1 MREYLLTILVAA
13 LVTYLVTPAVRKFA
27 VWFGAQAVPRDRD
40 VHVIPTPRLGGLAMF
55 LGMVG
60 ALIVASGLP
69 KMRQVLAE
77 GDVNVGRALLLAGGL
92 IVLLG
97 IADDRW
103 EVDPLTKFA
112 GQVAAAG
119 IFIMQGIQ
127 LYVLPLPSGEP
138 LSLPPAYGV
147 PLTVL
152 VVVATINAVNFI
164 DGLDGLAAGVVGIA
178 SLALFSYAY
187 LLSHAK
193 GITTLSGP
201 TLTAAV
207 LVGICAG
214 FLPHNFNPARIFMGD
229 TGSMLIGLLLS
240 GSTIMLTGQFDPAII
255 GTYRLFPLYVPL
267 LLVPLVA
274 AVPFVDMLLAVWRRT
289 NDGRSPFSPDK
300 RHLHHRL
307 LELGHSVRRAVLIM
321 YFWVGL
327 LAGGLMGMA
336 TTSNLVLVGSA
347 TLTVAVGGVVLM
359 IVLPRLARRRAAAA
373 AVPDPAPAVPLGTAV
388 PAIAAELALPDVAA
402 AQTPGTDIPDTG
414 TGKHRQ
420 HI

>member
-13 LVTYLVTPAVRKFA
+13 LVAYLLTPAVRRFA

-55 LGMVG
+55 GGMVA
-60 ALIVASGLP
+60 ALVVASGLP
-69 KMRQVLAE
+69 EMRKVLAA
-77 GDVNVGRALLLAGGL
+77 GDIGVGKALLMSGGL
-92 IVLLG
+92 IVLVG

-127 LYVLPLPSGEP
+127 IYSIPLPNGES

-147 PLTVL
+147 PLTVF

-178 SLALFSYAY
+178 ALGLFGYAY
-187 LLSHAK
+187 LLTK
-193 GITTLSGP
+193 TNGMTTLSGA

-207 LVGICAG
+207 LFGMCLG
-214 FLPHNFNPARIFMGD
+214 FLPHNFSPAKIFMGD

-240 GSTIMLTGQFDPAII
+240 ASTILLTGQFDPAVLSN
-255 GTYRLFPLYVPL
+255 GLFPLYVPL
-267 LLVPLVA
+267 LLVPAVA
-274 AVPFVDMLLAVWRRT
+274 AVPFMDMLLAVWRRT
-289 NDGRSPFSPDK
+289 NQGKSPFSPDK
-300 RHLHHRL
+300 QHLHHRL
-307 LELGHSVRRAVLIM
+307 LQLGHSTRRAVLIM

-327 LAGGLMGMA
+327 LASG
-336 TTSNLVLVGSA
+336 LVGLA
-347 TLTVAVGGVVLM
+347 LFDAAWITLGVTVVVAVAGVVLM
-359 IVLPRLARRRAAAA
+359 LRLGRPRSRRRNAAA
-373 AVPDPAPAVPLGTAV
+373 
-388 PAIAAELALPDVAA
+388 E
-402 AQTPGTDIPDTG
+402 PGDTG
-414 TGKHRQ
+414 QQPAARPQ
-420 HI
+420 LPV

>member
-13 LVTYLVTPAVRKFA
+13 LVAYLLTPAVRRFA

-55 LGMVG
+55 GGMVA
-60 ALIVASGLP
+60 ALVVASGLP
-69 KMRQVLAE
+69 EMRKVLAN
-77 GDVNVGRALLLAGGL
+77 GDISAGKALLMSGGL
-92 IVLLG
+92 IVLVG

-127 LYVLPLPSGEP
+127 IYAIPLPSGES

-152 VVVATINAVNFI
+152 IVVATINAVNFI

-178 SLALFSYAY
+178 ALGLFGYAY
-187 LLSHAK
+187 LLTKSN
-193 GITTLSGP
+193 GMTTLSGA

-207 LVGICAG
+207 LFGMCLG
-214 FLPHNFNPARIFMGD
+214 FLPHNFSPAKIFMGD

-240 GSTIMLTGQFDPAII
+240 ASTILLTGQFDPAVLAN
-255 GTYRLFPLYVPL
+255 GLFPLYVPL
-267 LLVPLVA
+267 LLVPAVA
-274 AVPFVDMLLAVWRRT
+274 AVPFMDMLLAVWRRT
-289 NDGRSPFSPDK
+289 NQGKSPFSPDK
-300 RHLHHRL
+300 QHLHHRL
-307 LELGHSVRRAVLIM
+307 LKLGHSTRRAVLIM

-327 LAGGLMGMA
+327 LASG
-336 TTSNLVLVGSA
+336 LVGLA
-347 TLTVAVGGVVLM
+347 LFNAAWITLGVTLVTAIVGVLLM
-359 IVLPRLARRRAAAA
+359 LRFGRPRGRRRGAAAEPGDTGQQPAARPRLP
-373 AVPDPAPAVPLGTAV
+373 V
-388 PAIAAELALPDVAA
+388 
-402 AQTPGTDIPDTG
+402 
-414 TGKHRQ
+414 
-420 HI
+420 